1 MAQERSSNVVR
12 MAVTPAPAPAP
23 VPLQIGR
30 KIVGFVGDDVTEAAV
45 RSGLAALGTEL
56 DLRRGTIRQA
66 IRYFEREAPGHGIIV
81 DISGEENPQGV
92 LDELARVCPPDV
104 RVFVVGENTEISFYR
119 LLVHDL
125 GVSEYLPKP
134 LTRDV
139 VQRLLLSHFAA
150 GAVETGGQR
159 GGHLVAVCGARGGVG
174 TSSIALNLAY
184 ELMGTVKGHIALV
197 DFHIQGGEVA
207 LMLSVKPGPGLRIAL
222 EDADRVDALFLER
235 VAISIE
241 PRLRLIASEE
251 SFDAAVT
258 ITESG
263 VARVLDL
270 LQQKFNF
277 IVADIPMP
285 PPPAYQRILSL
296 ARQVIVVLTPDV
308 ASLRDTQAI
317 RTLVTGL
324 TGADRVIT
332 VLNRSDMKGGLDA
345 AMVQRALGVKPDVV
359 ITDLGKRML
368 EAINLGVPAVQRVPA
383 LRRYLAQLVREVAGV
398 DGSTSGRSWLRRM
411 FGR

>member
-359 ITDLGKRML
+359 IPDLGKRML

>member
-1 MAQERSSNVVR
+1 
-12 MAVTPAPAPAP
+12 MAVSPALPTEPAPLL
-23 VPLQIGR
+23 VGR
-30 KIVGFVGDDVTEAAV
+30 KIVGFVSDDVTEAAL

-66 IRYFEREAPGHGIIV
+66 IRFFEREAPGHGIIV
-81 DISGEENPQGV
+81 DVSGEENPQGV
-92 LDELARVCPPDV
+92 LDDLARVCPPDV
-104 RVFVVGENTEISFYR
+104 KVFVVGENTEISFYR

-134 LTRDV
+134 LTRDA
-139 VQRLLLSHFAA
+139 VQRLLLSHFTASTT
-150 GAVETGGQR
+150 VEAGGQR

-197 DFHIQGGEVA
+197 DFHVQGGEVA
-207 LMLSVKPGPGLRIAL
+207 LMLAAKPGPGLRIAL
-222 EDADRVDALFLER
+222 EESDRVDSLFLER

-251 SFDAAVT
+251 SFDAEVT

-277 IVADIPMP
+277 IVADLPMP
-285 PPPAYQRILSL
+285 PPAAYQRILAL

-317 RTLVTGL
+317 RTLVTSL

-345 AMVQRALGVKPDVV
+345 SMVQRALGVKPDVV
-359 ITDLGKRML
+359 IPDLGKRML

-383 LRRYLAQLVREVAGV
+383 LRRHLAPLVREVAGV
-398 DGSTSGRSWLRRM
+398 DGSTSGRSWLHRM